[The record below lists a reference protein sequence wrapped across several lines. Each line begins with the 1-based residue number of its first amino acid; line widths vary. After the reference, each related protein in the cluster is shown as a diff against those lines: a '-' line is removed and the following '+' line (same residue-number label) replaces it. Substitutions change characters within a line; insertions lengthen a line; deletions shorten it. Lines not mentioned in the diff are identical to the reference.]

1 MLKKIIYI
9 SFILIHFLLCKQV
22 DGQLNICRIH
32 YPGGGD
38 WYSDKSSISN
48 LIEFINKNTN
58 IIVNPNEKIVKIGDS
73 DFYKNF
79 YFYITGHGN
88 IKLSDKEIIIL
99 RNHLVNGAFLHVDDN
114 YGLDNSFRK
123 LLLELFP
130 DKSLVEL
137 PAKHEIFSC
146 FYNFPNGLPKIH
158 KHDNKRPQALA
169 IFDKGRIILLYTYQS
184 DLGDG
189 WENMNVHQNPEAV
202 RLQALQMGT
211 NIIIF
216 ALKQ

>member
-1 MLKKIIYI
+1 M
-9 SFILIHFLLCKQV
+9 
-22 DGQLNICRIH
+22 
-32 YPGGGD
+32 
-38 WYSDKSSISN
+38 
-48 LIEFINKNTN
+48 
-58 IIVNPNEKIVKIGDS
+58 
-73 DFYKNF
+73 
-79 YFYITGHGN
+79 
-88 IKLSDKEIIIL
+88 
-99 RNHLVNGAFLHVDDN
+99 
-114 YGLDNSFRK
+114 
-123 LLLELFP
+123 
-130 DKSLVEL
+130 
-137 PAKHEIFSC
+137 
-146 FYNFPNGLPKIH
+146 PKIH